1 MMPTIE
7 PMSRTICVLLTT
19 NWTLTVSDG
28 GCLWQTRSMTNA
40 QLRAAEIGAAGRFHI
55 RGTAIMTFVIYWLM
69 ALTFQDFFFFDP
81 SDATGIFRQTTLWI
95 ALFAWLS
102 VALATPLALLYATSG
117 SLLALR
123 IVPYTTLV
131 WPVAI
136 VLAQISAF
144 AETGESYLDYLFEY
158 PIFVLTDIALPVFI
172 IFKWSDMR
180 TAVARAEIDI
190 ELRRDKNLPVP

>member
-1 MMPTIE
+1 
-7 PMSRTICVLLTT
+7 
-19 NWTLTVSDG
+19 
-28 GCLWQTRSMTNA
+28 
-40 QLRAAEIGAAGRFHI
+40 
-55 RGTAIMTFVIYWLM
+55 
-69 ALTFQDFFFFDP
+69 
-81 SDATGIFRQTTLWI
+81 
-95 ALFAWLS
+95 
-102 VALATPLALLYATSG
+102 
-117 SLLALR
+117 LR

-190 ELRRDKNLPVP
+190 ELRRDTNLPVP

>member
-1 MMPTIE
+1 
-7 PMSRTICVLLTT
+7 MS
-19 NWTLTVSDG
+19 
-28 GCLWQTRSMTNA
+28 NA

-81 SDATGIFRQTTLWI
+81 TDATGVFRQVTLWI
-95 ALFAWLS
+95 ALFGWLS
-102 VALATPLALLYATSG
+102 IALATPLALLYSTSG
-117 SLLALR
+117 SLTALR
-123 IVPYTTLV
+123 IVPYTTLI

-136 VLAQISAF
+136 VLAQISAY

-158 PIFVLTDIALPVFI
+158 PIFVLTDIALPIFI

-180 TAVARAEIDI
+180 TAIARAEIDL
-190 ELRRDKNLPVP
+190 ELHRDKNLPVP